1 MAGTADNW
9 LTTAIVKGPG
19 KAYANLG
26 GTPAAGLG
34 WDGAAGAR
42 LLLHT
47 DGTPNSTQN
56 PLAVH
61 LGMTEGGTTFS
72 VKPTFT
78 DFYAD
83 EFTDPIATQVTQDQ
97 AVIGGSLLQ
106 LVDMTVQAI
115 MIPTATRSDLGGAQ
129 GLSFGGATT
138 LVYTS
143 VAVIFPLEGATKW
156 GVFHLYKAFNDQGLA
171 GQITSKKLGASP
183 FAFRGLAITTRSSG
197 DQVGYYF
204 RQVSGAS

>member
-1 MAGTADNW
+1 MPGTADNW

-26 GTPAAGLG
+26 GTPSAGLG
-34 WDGAAGAR
+34 WDGAAGSR

-47 DGTPNSTQN
+47 DGTPQSTQN
-56 PLAVH
+56 PTAVH

-78 DFYAD
+78 DFFAD

-106 LVDMTVQAI
+106 IADMAVQAV
-115 MIPTATRSDLGGAQ
+115 MNPTGTRADLSGAQ
-129 GLSFGGATT
+129 GITFGGQTT

-143 VAVIFPLEGATKW
+143 VAVIFPLEGSTKW
-156 GVFHLYKAFNDQGLA
+156 GVFHLYKAFNDQGIA

-183 FAFRGLAITTRSSG
+183 FAFRGLAITTRAQG
-197 DQVGYYF
+197 DQVGYFF
-204 RQVSGAS
+204 RQNSTTS